1 MSTESENEPLPGRK
15 YWQKAYLIK
24 DCYPTYIKNSK
35 DSTIRKQTAWLQNGQ
50 SPEQTVHQRRDD
62 KQA

>member
-1 MSTESENEPLPGRK
+1 MSREWKNKPKPERK
-15 YWQKAYLIK
+15 YLEKVYLIK

-50 SPEQTVHQRRDD
+50 SPEQTTHQRRDD
-62 KQA
+62 K